1 MLPKIEKA
9 KQIRSSMLE
18 AQNIVQESLL
28 PGADVWLNFY
38 VSILS
43 SHMLFFSSS
52 QIITPAL
59 PEKR

>member
-18 AQNIVQESLL
+18 AQNIVQEPLL